1 MAVVQICMA
10 AVCALLFTR
19 YRALRCTLPRWNI
32 QDKGEEKKKKIWF
45 WRGYRGNYLQNRFI

>member
-10 AVCALLFTR
+10 AVCTLLFTR

-32 QDKGEEKKKKIWF
+32 QDKGEVWHEKIWF